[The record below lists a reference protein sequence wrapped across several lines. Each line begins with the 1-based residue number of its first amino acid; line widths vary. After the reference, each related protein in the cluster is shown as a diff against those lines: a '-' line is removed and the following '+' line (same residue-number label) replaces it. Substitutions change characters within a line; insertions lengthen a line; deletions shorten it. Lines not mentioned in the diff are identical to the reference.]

1 LPRDRLI
8 LIGYPLKEA
17 FDEKRLGAILEETMK
32 RFKPKSVSLT
42 APAIPFSLNDSLHPP
57 SDHYYRLDLSDLSIR
72 QKVRNM
78 LTRTGRELSVGRRR
92 DWGEEHK
99 KMVYD
104 FLKAHPVEEPTR
116 LIFERIG
123 EYLSASPTAWLFDA
137 RNKSGDLVAFDV
149 GEFNPKDYFFLCS
162 ISAQT
167 LFVPPVPLISS
178 SLK

>member
-1 LPRDRLI
+1 
-8 LIGYPLKEA
+8 
-17 FDEKRLGAILEETMK
+17 
-32 RFKPKSVSLT
+32 
-42 APAIPFSLNDSLHPP
+42 
-57 SDHYYRLDLSDLSIR
+57 
-72 QKVRNM
+72 
-78 LTRTGRELSVGRRR
+78 
-92 DWGEEHK
+92 
-99 KMVYD
+99 MVYD